1 MSLRAALLAA
11 VLAALPMAA
20 FAADAATEAAK
31 TEIWAKEQAIY
42 SGRSRGD
49 FSTYVASTARG
60 YRGWP
65 PGRPAPIGDEGV
77 QADAARLKQNPMEQL
92 TMELVDFSLGGDTAV
107 IFYRNHR
114 TRTPDGKPADDV
126 FENIHVWKR
135 EDGAWKLFGAMSR
148 QKPDEKP
155 AK

>member
-1 MSLRAALLAA
+1 MSIRALWLAA
-11 VLAALPMAA
+11 VLITLPGLAQ
-20 FAADAATEAAK
+20 AADSATEAAK
-31 TEIWAKEQAIY
+31 AEIWAKEQAIY

-49 FSTYVASTARG
+49 FSTYVASLANG

-65 PGRPAPIGDEGV
+65 PSRPAPIGDDGV
-77 QADAARLKQNPMEQL
+77 KADAERLKQTPQEQL

-114 TRTPDGKPADDV
+114 TRAPDGTPADDI

-148 QKPDEKP
+148 QKPAG